1 MEIKTQSTLNTY
13 IGLFSFI
20 VSAVLAFYTFF
31 VRSEDKS
38 TESFEKEVQ
47 YRAKTKKAIQDIKD
61 LHKSELQAH
70 KNTFQG
76 HLLSNQRIILE
87 LTNKI
92 TTMSIGFDNLK
103 RQNEY
108 LHSQMAL
115 GDAAVKAECENKY
128 KKK

>member
-1 MEIKTQSTLNTY
+1 MDPKTQSIVNSYVGVISL
-13 IGLFSFI
+13 L

-31 VRSEDKS
+31 VRNEDKS

-47 YRAKTKKAIQDIKD
+47 YMTKTKKDIQDIKD

-108 LHSQMAL
+108 LHSQMIL

>member
-1 MEIKTQSTLNTY
+1 MDPKTQS
-13 IGLFSFI
+13 I
-20 VSAVLAFYTFF
+20 VNSYVGVISLLVSSVLAFYTFF

-47 YRAKTKKAIQDIKD
+47 YRTKTKKDIQDIKD

-108 LHSQMAL
+108 LHSQMIL

>member
-1 MEIKTQSTLNTY
+1 MDAKTQS
-13 IGLFSFI
+13 I
-20 VSAVLAFYTFF
+20 VNSYVGVISLLVSTVLAFYTFF

-47 YRAKTKKAIQDIKD
+47 YRAKTKKDIQDIKD

-70 KNTFQG
+70 KNVFQG
-76 HLLSNQRIILE
+76 HLLNNQKEILQ

-108 LHSQMAL
+108 LHSQMSL

>member
-1 MEIKTQSTLNTY
+1 MDPKTQSIVNSYVGVISL
-13 IGLFSFI
+13 L

-31 VRSEDKS
+31 VRNEDKS

-47 YRAKTKKAIQDIKD
+47 YRTKTKKDIQDIKD

-108 LHSQMAL
+108 LHSQMIL

>member
-1 MEIKTQSTLNTY
+1 MEVKTQSILNTY

-47 YRAKTKKAIQDIKD
+47 YRAKTKKDIQDIKD
-61 LHKSELQAH
+61 LHKSELQSH
-70 KNTFQG
+70 KNVFQG
-76 HLLSNQRIILE
+76 HLLNNQQEISNLN
-87 LTNKI
+87 NKI
-92 TTMSIGFDNLK
+92 NTLNINFDNLK

-108 LHSQMAL
+108 LHSQMIL

-128 KKK
+128 KIK

>member
-1 MEIKTQSTLNTY
+1 MEVKTQSIVNSW
-13 IGLFSFI
+13 IGVLSFI

-31 VRSEDKS
+31 VRNEDKS

-47 YRAKTKKAIQDIKD
+47 YRAKTKKDIQDIKD
-61 LHKSELQAH
+61 LHKTELQAH
-70 KNTFQG
+70 KNVFQG

-108 LHSQMAL
+108 LHSQMIL

-128 KKK
+128 KAK

>member
-1 MEIKTQSTLNTY
+1 MEVKTQSNINTY
-13 IGLFSFI
+13 VGLLSFI

-38 TESFEKEVQ
+38 TEMYEKEVE

-70 KNTFQG
+70 KNVFQG
-76 HLLSNQRIILE
+76 HLLGNQREISDLN
-87 LTNKI
+87 NKI
-92 TTMSIGFDNLK
+92 NTLKINFDNLK

-108 LHSQMAL
+108 LHSQMIL
-115 GDAAVKAECENKY
+115 GDAAVKAEFENKY
-128 KKK
+128 KIK

>member
-1 MEIKTQSTLNTY
+1 MDPKTQSIVNSYVGVISL
-13 IGLFSFI
+13 L

-47 YRAKTKKAIQDIKD
+47 YRAKTKKDIQDIKD

-108 LHSQMAL
+108 LHSQMIL

-128 KKK
+128 KIK